1 MNDAQVR
8 TIDGAE
14 FHRLLGDTLDRLT
27 VSSRVL
33 DAVGTVDQRT
43 FEEALPD
50 HAD

>member
-1 MNDAQVR
+1 VLGRPAQLK
-8 TIDGAE
+8 A
-14 FHRLLGDTLDRLT
+14 
-27 VSSRVL
+27 VL